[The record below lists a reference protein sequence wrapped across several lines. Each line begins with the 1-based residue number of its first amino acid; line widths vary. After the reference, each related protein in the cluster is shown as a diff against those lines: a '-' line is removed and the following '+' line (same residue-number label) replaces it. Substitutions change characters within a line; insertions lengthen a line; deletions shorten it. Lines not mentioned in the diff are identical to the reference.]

1 MHGTALSNTHKI
13 YIWECKTS
21 VPRRQKCCSCF
32 HGIHQLSI
40 SFFTQPLPAF
50 PPLAPSN
57 PHCHLSCSVSWLVCS
72 LSSRAANAARANTC
86 QEHCDAGF
94 PPGLLEGGCPALP
107 WWLRHTLRGHEEW
120 REAQPV
126 NVIPTAH
133 AGLSRGKEHYWGWY
147 WKLQK
152 TNKRNQMFPTLA
164 LCKPHASLRV
174 QPDRSLQLALNRI
187 YLDLLHFYQENGDCG
202 ISLLSTCSPGPLIA
216 YASGPNTPGKNNITQ
231 NWRVHLA
238 WMHLSRTQLN
248 WNSLLQIASWL
259 QRTLQKRSTK

>member
-1 MHGTALSNTHKI
+1 MAQPCLIHTKYTSENARPLFLGGRNAALVFMT
-13 YIWECKTS
+13 
-21 VPRRQKCCSCF
+21 F
-32 HGIHQLSI
+32 I
-40 SFFTQPLPAF
+40 SFPSVSSPSPFLLSLLSLPVILTATSAVLWAGWSVLSPPVPLTQPEQTHARSTMMPDF
-50 PPLAPSN
+50 
-57 PHCHLSCSVSWLVCS
+57 HLGCSKE
-72 LSSRAANAARANTC
+72 A
-86 QEHCDAGF
+86 
-94 PPGLLEGGCPALP
+94 ALP
-107 WWLRHTLRGHEEW
+107 WWLRHTWRGHEKW

-133 AGLSRGKEHYWGWY
+133 AEMSGGKEHYWGWY
-147 WKLQK
+147 RKLQK

-164 LCKPHASLRV
+164 LCKPHTSLRV

-216 YASGPNTPGKNNITQ
+216 YASGPNTPGKSNITQ

-238 WMHLSRTQLN
+238 WMHLSLTQLN

-259 QRTLQKRSTK
+259 QRTLQKRSAK